1 MTSPT
6 TRDRQIFAEQVR
18 TLYAQL
24 PVSVPAQIVG
34 GALLVAAM
42 WGQVS
47 HPTLVLWCGLL
58 CAFQVSRLALYGAWR
73 RRARPEENVER
84 WRAWWATGA
93 GLSGL
98 VWGAAGFVMFV
109 PDSPTHQAV
118 LIVALLGVATGSIT
132 VIATDVTAFYAFS
145 GAVVTPVLVRTAW
158 EGGATYLVLAAIG
171 AVVLAAILACGR
183 NLSKELARSLAVY
196 YQNLELIEELQA
208 QKAIAERARNEAE
221 TANRAKTQ
229 FFASASHDLRQPLHA
244 MGLFAAALA
253 QKAHDPEVRH
263 VVDSIN
269 SSVQALEALF
279 SELLDIAKI
288 DAGALKP
295 VLAPFALAD
304 MFGRLQSDFEAEAAA
319 KGLRL
324 TVEGGANVVT
334 SDALLLERII
344 RNLLSNAV
352 RYTTE
357 GAVRLTA
364 APAGDGVRIEVS
376 DTGIGIRAEDRQRIF
391 DEFFQLG
398 NPARTSAKGMGLG
411 LSIVQR
417 LCALLGYELALASE
431 YGRGSAFGFTVPRGR
446 GPGAR
451 TGPRRGARPPRR
463 PVGAAHRGD
472 RRRSRD
478 RRGHARAH
486 VGLGRRGHRLPDRRR
501 RARSGA
507 RRGTHARSHHR
518 RLPAGRRGDRH
529 RGDRPAAAGA
539 RPGDPRATGER
550 QHGAR
555 AGPGSRGEPLRAHA
569 EARATGEAAGADR
582 RCAWKNGAGKRSLI
596 SSPGASQVL

>member
-58 CAFQVSRLALYGAWR
+58 CAFQVSRLVLYGAWR

-208 QKAIAERARNEAE
+208 QKAIAERARTEAE

-244 MGLFAAALA
+244 MGLFAAALT

-288 DAGALKP
+288 DAGALQP

-304 MFGRLQSDFEAEAAA
+304 LFGRLQSDFEAEAAA

-417 LCALLGYELALASE
+417 LCALLGYELSLASE
-431 YGRGSAFGFTVPRGR
+431 YGRGSAFGFSVPRG
-446 GPGAR
+446 
-451 TGPRRGARPPRR
+451 
-463 PVGAAHRGD
+463 AA
-472 RRRSRD
+472 
-478 RRGHARAH
+478 
-486 VGLGRRGHRLPDRRR
+486 P
-501 RARSGA
+501 
-507 RRGTHARSHHR
+507 
-518 RLPAGRRGDRH
+518 
-529 RGDRPAAAGA
+529 
-539 RPGDPRATGER
+539 ER
-550 QHGAR
+550 
-555 AGPGSRGEPLRAHA
+555 
-569 EARATGEAAGADR
+569 GADR
-582 RCAWKNGAGKRSLI
+582 AEAPVRSADLSGRLIVAIDDEAAIVEAMRVLMSGWGVEVIASLTGDDVLEAVHAAGRMPDLIVADYRLEGGATGTEVIDRLRRELDPEIPALLVSGSMAPSWPGKPRRTAARSC
-596 SSPGASQVL
+596 

>member
-58 CAFQVSRLALYGAWR
+58 CAFQVSRLVLYGAWR

-324 TVEGGANVVT
+324 TRGGRRKRRHERRAPPR
-334 SDALLLERII
+334 AHHPQPALER
-344 RNLLSNAV
+344 RALH
-352 RYTTE
+352 
-357 GAVRLTA
+357 
-364 APAGDGVRIEVS
+364 DG
-376 DTGIGIRAEDRQRIF
+376 
-391 DEFFQLG
+391 
-398 NPARTSAKGMGLG
+398 
-411 LSIVQR
+411 
-417 LCALLGYELALASE
+417 
-431 YGRGSAFGFTVPRGR
+431 GR
-446 GPGAR
+446 GPADGRAR
-451 TGPRRGARPPRR
+451 
-463 PVGAAHRGD
+463 
-472 RRRSRD
+472 
-478 RRGHARAH
+478 
-486 VGLGRRGHRLPDRRR
+486 RRR
-501 RARSGA
+501 RAHRGERHGHRDTRGGPA
-507 RRGTHARSHHR
+507 ADLRRV
-518 RLPAGRRGDRH
+518 LPARQPGAHQRERHGPGALHRAAPVRAARLRARARLRIRPRLGLRLHRAARARPRSPDRTAPRRP
-529 RGDRPAAAGA
+529 PAAPTCRG
-539 RPGDPRATGER
+539 
-550 QHGAR
+550 
-555 AGPGSRGEPLRAHA
+555 GSSWR
-569 EARATGEAAGADR
+569 
-582 RCAWKNGAGKRSLI
+582 
-596 SSPGASQVL
+596 

>member
-1 MTSPT
+1 MTPPA
-6 TRDRQIFAEQVR
+6 TRDRQIYVDQVR

-47 HPTLVLWCGLL
+47 HTTLVAWLALL
-58 CAFQVSRLALYGAWR
+58 CVFQMSRFALYGIWR
-73 RRARPEENVER
+73 RRTKPDENAER

-98 VWGAAGFVMFV
+98 VWGAAGVVMFV
-109 PDSPTHQAV
+109 PDSHTHQAV

-145 GAVVTPVLVRTAW
+145 GAVVTPVLLRTAW
-158 EGGATYLVLAAIG
+158 QGGQSDVVLAAIG

-183 NLSKELARSLAVY
+183 NLSKEVTRSLAVY
-196 YQNLELIEELQA
+196 YQNLDLIGELQA
-208 QKAIAERARNEAE
+208 QKAIAEQARNEAE
-221 TANRAKTQ
+221 KANRAKTQ

-253 QKAHDPEVRH
+253 EKAHDPEVRP

-288 DAGALKP
+288 DAGAMQP
-295 VLAPFALAD
+295 VLGPLALED
-304 MFGRLQSDFEAEAAA
+304 MFGRLRSDFEAEAAA
-319 KGLRL
+319 KGLRFA
-324 TVEGGANVVT
+324 VQGGTCVVK
-334 SDALLLERII
+334 SDAVLLERII

-352 RYTTE
+352 RYTME
-357 GAVRLTA
+357 GAIRLTA
-364 APAGDGVRIEVS
+364 APAGNDVRIEVS

-391 DEFFQLG
+391 DEFLQLD

-417 LCALLGYELALASE
+417 LCALLGYELTLASE
-431 YGRGSAFGFTVPRGR
+431 YGRGSTFGFTVPRGEAPQPAQDR
-446 GPGAR
+446 PQAPARRTDLSGRLVVTIDDEPAIVEGMRTLLTGWGTDVITSLTGEDVVDAVHAAGRMPDLIIADYRLGGGATGTEVIER
-451 TGPRRGARPPRR
+451 LRNELDPEIPVILVSGSTTPDLAREAAANRCELLLKPVQPERLRELIDAALRKTGP
-463 PVGAAHRGD
+463 
-472 RRRSRD
+472 
-478 RRGHARAH
+478 
-486 VGLGRRGHRLPDRRR
+486 
-501 RARSGA
+501 
-507 RRGTHARSHHR
+507 
-518 RLPAGRRGDRH
+518 
-529 RGDRPAAAGA
+529 
-539 RPGDPRATGER
+539 AT
-550 QHGAR
+550 
-555 AGPGSRGEPLRAHA
+555 
-569 EARATGEAAGADR
+569 
-582 RCAWKNGAGKRSLI
+582 
-596 SSPGASQVL
+596 AS

>member
-1 MTSPT
+1 M
-6 TRDRQIFAEQVR
+6 
-18 TLYAQL
+18 
-24 PVSVPAQIVG
+24 
-34 GALLVAAM
+34 
-42 WGQVS
+42 
-47 HPTLVLWCGLL
+47 
-58 CAFQVSRLALYGAWR
+58 SRLALYGAWR
-73 RRARPEENVER
+73 RRAQPEENVER

-98 VWGAAGFVMFV
+98 VWGAAGVVMFV

-132 VIATDVTAFYAFS
+132 VIATDVTAFYAFA

-244 MGLFAAALA
+244 MGLFAAALSE
-253 QKAHDPEVRH
+253 KAHDPEVRH

-288 DAGALKP
+288 DSGALKP

-324 TVEGGANVVT
+324 TVEGGAHVVT
-334 SDALLLERII
+334 SDALLLERIL

-417 LCALLGYELALASE
+417 LCALLGYELALDFE
-431 YGRGSAFGFTVPRGR
+431 VRPRLDLR
-446 GPGAR
+446 LHRAAR
-451 TGPRRGARPPRR
+451 ARLRNPDRTAPRR
-463 PVGAAHRGD
+463 PPHRADLSGQARRGD

-478 RRGHARAH
+478 RRGHARAA
-486 VGLGRRGHRLPDRRR
+486 VGLGRRGDRLPDRRR
-501 RARSGA
+501 RDRSRA

-518 RLPAGRRGDRH
+518 RLPPGRRRDGH
-529 RGDRPAAAGA
+529 RGR
-539 RPGDPRATGER
+539 
-550 QHGAR
+550 
-555 AGPGSRGEPLRAHA
+555 
-569 EARATGEAAGADR
+569 
-582 RCAWKNGAGKRSLI
+582 
-596 SSPGASQVL
+596 

>member
-1 MTSPT
+1 M
-6 TRDRQIFAEQVR
+6 
-18 TLYAQL
+18 
-24 PVSVPAQIVG
+24 
-34 GALLVAAM
+34 
-42 WGQVS
+42 
-47 HPTLVLWCGLL
+47 
-58 CAFQVSRLALYGAWR
+58 
-73 RRARPEENVER
+73 
-84 WRAWWATGA
+84 
-93 GLSGL
+93 
-98 VWGAAGFVMFV
+98 
-109 PDSPTHQAV
+109 
-118 LIVALLGVATGSIT
+118 
-132 VIATDVTAFYAFS
+132 
-145 GAVVTPVLVRTAW
+145 
-158 EGGATYLVLAAIG
+158 LAAIG

-244 MGLFAAALA
+244 MGLFAAALT

-334 SDALLLERII
+334 SDALLLERIL

-431 YGRGSAFGFTVPRGR
+431 YGRGSAFGFTVP
-446 GPGAR
+446 PGAAPEPGPDR
-451 TGPRRGARPPRR
+451 AEAPAHRADLSGRLIVAIDDEAAIVEAMRVLMSGWGVEVIASLTGDDVLEAVHAAGRMPDLIIADYRLGGGATGTEVIDRLRRELDPEIPALLVSGSMAPELVREAAASRCAFMLKPVQPEKLRELIDAALGKTGP
-463 PVGAAHRGD
+463 
-472 RRRSRD
+472 
-478 RRGHARAH
+478 
-486 VGLGRRGHRLPDRRR
+486 
-501 RARSGA
+501 
-507 RRGTHARSHHR
+507 
-518 RLPAGRRGDRH
+518 
-529 RGDRPAAAGA
+529 
-539 RPGDPRATGER
+539 
-550 QHGAR
+550 
-555 AGPGSRGEPLRAHA
+555 
-569 EARATGEAAGADR
+569 
-582 RCAWKNGAGKRSLI
+582 
-596 SSPGASQVL
+596 ASVP